1 MKNAERSNCHF
12 AVQQAS
18 DGEPVLVVQL
28 YRDREC
34 QSRAVESGYAVARL
48 WYRSELGTPFGK
60 TEACLSLLVW
70 AAQAKYSS
78 PCSLTS
84 K

>member
-28 YRDREC
+28 LPVRARTVEEALPLLGV
-34 QSRAVESGYAVARL
+34 SRTG
-48 WYRSELGTPFGK
+48 
-60 TEACLSLLVW
+60 
-70 AAQAKYSS
+70 AKY
-78 PCSLTS
+78 
-84 K
+84 